1 MYATGV
7 VLWEV
12 LARRVR
18 IAKYANWKGECFEQR
33 ADILQNACVQL
44 NGGLVVSSSSSS
56 SSFFFLRFRGTATP
70 MPTLRTACAAGSA
83 FPTSYVTVV
92 SSASRGSLGS
102 CTACSQ
108 WGEPRRDGMRAD
120 CGLQEIDG
128 QDKIVM
134 LINDII
140 VSLLQPAAERRPSA
154 AATNRKFAK
163 FIRDIMEADD
173 ETY

>member
-1 MYATGV
+1 
-7 VLWEV
+7 
-12 LARRVR
+12 
-18 IAKYANWKGECFEQR
+18 
-33 ADILQNACVQL
+33 
-44 NGGLVVSSSSSS
+44 
-56 SSFFFLRFRGTATP
+56 
-70 MPTLRTACAAGSA
+70 
-83 FPTSYVTVV
+83 
-92 SSASRGSLGS
+92 
-102 CTACSQ
+102 
-108 WGEPRRDGMRAD
+108 MRAD